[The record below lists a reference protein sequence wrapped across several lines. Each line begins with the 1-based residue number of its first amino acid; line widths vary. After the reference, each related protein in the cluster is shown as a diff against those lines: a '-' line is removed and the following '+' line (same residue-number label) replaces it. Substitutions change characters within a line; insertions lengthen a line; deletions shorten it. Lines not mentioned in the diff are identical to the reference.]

1 MARIISKTK
10 LDARS
15 IDILNVIRN
24 NASYA
29 YQKDVPAIT
38 KEQDIPK
45 VGEILFG
52 NPTHA
57 NEFINALVNRIALV
71 RVQSATFNNPYKHLK
86 KGYLE
91 FGESVEDI
99 FVGIIKAVKYD
110 PEKGSSREFK
120 RTLPNVQS
128 VFHLTNWRV
137 MYPITIEKQALK
149 RAFTSADGVTNLI
162 SSIIEQVY
170 QSAEYDEYLLF
181 KYLLIKAVSHGK
193 LYLQPVN
200 TNDMNS
206 VAVNFRGKSN
216 LLPIDMTGRFNELHV
231 QNNTPT
237 ERQCIFM
244 DADFNAKFD
253 VEVLASAFNM
263 NKAEFIGKLHLID
276 DFSSF
281 DNERFEAIRE
291 ESTELEEVT
300 THELNIMKGVK
311 AILVDEAWFQ
321 VYDNLFEFAETQVG
335 SGLYWNYWLHV
346 WKTISYSPFANAI
359 VFVGN
364 DTPTDKPS
372 NITVNVA
379 GKDTSEVGTILTLNV
394 EDSTDTLPP
403 NRLNFVQTAELTKAG
418 IAVQKYGAI
427 VIPST
432 QTEAKIKLVAD
443 LDGTTYNGTVI
454 TGKNVGVGDKI
465 VFTNSVVGDTNNLN
479 NGKGQ

>member
-1 MARIISKTK
+1 MPRIIAKTK

-29 YQKDVPAIT
+29 YQKDVPEIT
-38 KEQDIPK
+38 QEQDIPK

-99 FVGIIKAVKYD
+99 FVGIVKAVKYD
-110 PEKGSSREFK
+110 AEKAPSREFK
-120 RTLPNVQS
+120 RTLPNIQS

-137 MYPITIEKQALK
+137 MYPITIEKQALR
-149 RAFTSADGVTNLI
+149 RAFTSVDGVTNLI
-162 SSIIEQVY
+162 STIINQVY
-170 QSAEYDEYLLF
+170 TSAEYDEYLLF
-181 KYLLIKAVSHGK
+181 KYLLIKAISHGK
-193 LYLQPVN
+193 VYPQSID
-200 TNDMNS
+200 TADINS
-206 VAVNFRGKSN
+206 VAVAFRGKSN
-216 LLPIDMTGRFNELHV
+216 LLSIDMTGRFNESHV
-231 QNNTPT
+231 QNNTAIDN
-237 ERQCIFM
+237 QCIFM

-291 ESTELEEVT
+291 ESTGLEEVT
-300 THELNIMKGVK
+300 AEELALMKDVKGV
-311 AILVDEAWFQ
+311 LLDEEWFQ
-321 VYDNLFEFAETQVG
+321 VYDNLFEFNETPVG
-335 SGLYWNYWLHV
+335 SGLYWNYWLHC
-346 WKTISYSPFANAI
+346 WKTVSYSPFANAI
-359 VFVGN
+359 VFVDSGA
-364 DTPTDKPS
+364 TIAKPS
-372 NITVNVA
+372 SITVEIT
-379 GKDTSEVGTILTLNV
+379 GKDMSEVGSIFTLNV
-394 EDSTDTLPP
+394 QDNTATLAP
-403 NRLNFVQTAELTKAG
+403 NSVNFVQTEALTTEG

-432 QTEAKIKLVAD
+432 KSTSEITLVAD
-443 LDGTTYNGTVI
+443 LEGTTYTGTKPI
-454 TGKNVGVGDKI
+454 TAANA
-465 VFTNSVVGDTNNLN
+465 VGDTVVLN
-479 NGKGQ
+479 KG

>member
-1 MARIISKTK
+1 MPRIIAKTK

-29 YQKDVPAIT
+29 YQKDVPEIT
-38 KEQDIPK
+38 QEQDIPK

-91 FGESVEDI
+91 FGETVEDI

-110 PEKGSSREFK
+110 AEKAPSREFK

-137 MYPITIEKQALK
+137 MYPITIEKQALR

-162 SSIIEQVY
+162 STIINQVY
-170 QSAEYDEYLLF
+170 TSAEYDEYLLF
-181 KYLLIKAVSHGK
+181 KYLLIKAISHGK
-193 LYLQPVN
+193 VYPQSIDTAN
-200 TNDMNS
+200 MNS
-206 VAVNFRGKSN
+206 VAVAFRGKSN
-216 LLPIDMTGRFNELHV
+216 LLPIDMTGRFNESHV
-231 QNNTPT
+231 QNNTAIDN
-237 ERQCIFM
+237 QCIFM

-263 NKAEFIGKLHLID
+263 NKAEFIGKLHLVD

-291 ESTELEEVT
+291 ESTGLEEVT
-300 THELNIMKGVK
+300 AEELALMKDVKGV
-311 AILVDEAWFQ
+311 LLDEEWFQ
-321 VYDNLFEFAETQVG
+321 VYDNLFEFNETPVG
-335 SGLYWNYWLHV
+335 SGLYWNYWLHC
-346 WKTISYSPFANAI
+346 WKTVSYSPFANAI
-359 VFVGN
+359 AFVDSGA
-364 DTPTDKPS
+364 TIAKPS
-372 NITVNVA
+372 TITVEIT
-379 GKDTSEVGTILTLNV
+379 GKDISEVGTIFTLNV
-394 EDSTDTLPP
+394 QDDTATLVP
-403 NRLNFVQTAELTKAG
+403 NTLNFVQSEALTTEG
-418 IAVQKYGAI
+418 IAVQKYGAVI
-427 VIPST
+427 IPST
-432 QTEAKIKLVAD
+432 KTASEITLVAD
-443 LDGTTYNGTVI
+443 LDGTTYTGATTI
-454 TGKNVGVGDKI
+454 TGA
-465 VFTNSVVGDTNNLN
+465 SAVGDTVVLN
-479 NGKGQ
+479 KG

>member
-29 YQKDVPAIT
+29 YQKDVPKIE

-52 NPTHA
+52 NPSHS
-57 NEFINALVNRIALV
+57 NEFINALINRIALV
-71 RVQSATFNNPYKHLK
+71 RMQSATFNNPYKHLK

-91 FGESVEDI
+91 FGETVEDI
-99 FVGIIKAVKYD
+99 FVGIIEAVKYD
-110 PEKGSSREFK
+110 PEKGASREFK

-162 SSIIEQVY
+162 TSIIDQVY

-181 KYLLIKAVSHGK
+181 KYLLIKAISHGIV
-193 LYLQPVN
+193 YRQHID
-200 TNDMNS
+200 TNNMNS
-206 VAVNFRGKSN
+206 VAVAFRGKSN
-216 LLPIDMTGRFNELHV
+216 LLPIDMTGRFNAAHV
-231 QNNTPT
+231 QNNTPIDK
-237 ERQCIFM
+237 QCIFM

-263 NKAEFIGKLHLID
+263 NKADFIGKLHLID

-291 ESTELEEVT
+291 ESTGLEEVT
-300 THELNIMKGVK
+300 PDELERMKNVKGV
-311 AILVDEAWFQ
+311 LLDEEWFQ
-321 VYDNLFEFAETQVG
+321 VYDNLLEFDETRVG

-359 VFVGN
+359 VFVDKETAN
-364 DTPTDKPS
+364 DKPAS
-372 NITVNVA
+372 IKVKIT
-379 GKDTSEVGTILTLNV
+379 GKDVSEVGTIFTLNV
-394 EDSTDTLPP
+394 EDDTNTFAP
-403 NRLNFVQTAELTKAG
+403 NSVNFVQTQALTTAG

-427 VIPST
+427 VIPSPKDK
-432 QTEAKIKLVAD
+432 EASPLVLEAD
-443 LDGTTYNGTVI
+443 LEGTTYNGQFSCGTNVGETV
-454 TGKNVGVGDKI
+454 TLTKKNVE
-465 VFTNSVVGDTNNLN
+465 N
-479 NGKGQ
+479 NGAVSKG

>member
-29 YQKDVPAIT
+29 YQKDVPKID

-162 SSIIEQVY
+162 SSIIDQVY

-193 LYLQPVN
+193 LYLQRVN
-200 TNDMNS
+200 TTDMKS

-253 VEVLASAFNM
+253 VEVLASSFNM

-300 THELNIMKGVK
+300 KAELDLMKNVK

-359 VFVGN
+359 VFV
-364 DTPTDKPS
+364 DADAII
-372 NITVNVA
+372 NIPDSITIEVT
-379 GKDTSEVGTILTLNV
+379 GKDISEAGTIFTLNV
-394 EDSTDTLPP
+394 EGDTHTFAP
-403 NRLNFVQTAELTKAG
+403 NTFNFVQTEALTKAG

-427 VIPST
+427 VIPSK
-432 QTEAKIKLVAD
+432 ELASDIELVVD
-443 LDGTTYNGTVI
+443 LDGTTYKGKALLTV
-454 TGKNVGVGDKI
+454 GSDVGNKFDLK
-465 VFTNSVVGDTNNLN
+465 
-479 NGKGQ
+479 KG

>member
-1 MARIISKTK
+1 MPRIIAKTK

-29 YQKDVPAIT
+29 YQKDVPEIT

-52 NPTHA
+52 NPTHV

-91 FGESVEDI
+91 FGETVEDI

-110 PEKGSSREFK
+110 AEKAPSREFK

-137 MYPITIEKQALK
+137 MYPITIEKQALR

-162 SSIIEQVY
+162 STIINQVY
-170 QSAEYDEYLLF
+170 TSAEYDEYLLF
-181 KYLLIKAVSHGK
+181 KYLLIKAISHGK
-193 LYLQPVN
+193 VYPQPIDT
-200 TNDMNS
+200 TNMSS
-206 VAVNFRGKSN
+206 VAVAFRGKSN
-216 LLPIDMTGRFNELHV
+216 LLPIDMTGRFNESHV
-231 QNNTPT
+231 QNNTAIDN
-237 ERQCIFM
+237 QCIFM

-291 ESTELEEVT
+291 ESTGLEEVT
-300 THELNIMKGVK
+300 ADELALMKNVK
-311 AILVDEAWFQ
+311 GILLDEEWFQ
-321 VYDNLFEFAETQVG
+321 VYDNLFEFNETPVG
-335 SGLYWNYWLHV
+335 SGLYWNYWLHC
-346 WKTISYSPFANAI
+346 WKTVSYSPFANAI
-359 VFVGN
+359 AFVDSGA
-364 DTPTDKPS
+364 TIAKPS
-372 NITVNVA
+372 TITVKIT
-379 GKDTSEVGTILTLNV
+379 GKDTSEVGTIFTLNV
-394 EDSTDTLPP
+394 QSDTATLAP
-403 NRLNFVQTAELTKAG
+403 NTLNFVQTEDLTTAG
-418 IAVQKYGAI
+418 IAVQKYGAVI
-427 VIPST
+427 IPST
-432 QTEAKIKLVAD
+432 KSASEITLVAD
-443 LDGTTYNGTVI
+443 LDGTTYTGATTI
-454 TGKNVGVGDKI
+454 TGA
-465 VFTNSVVGDTNNLN
+465 SAVGDTVVLN
-479 NGKGQ
+479 KG

>member
-1 MARIISKTK
+1 MSRIIAKTK

-29 YQKDVPAIT
+29 YQKDIPKIG
-38 KEQDIPK
+38 KEEDIPK

-52 NPTHA
+52 NPTHS

-91 FGESVEDI
+91 FGETVEDI

-110 PEKGSSREFK
+110 PEKGTSREFK

-128 VFHLTNWRV
+128 VFHVTNWRV
-137 MYPITIEKQALK
+137 MYPITIEKQALR

-162 SSIIEQVY
+162 TSIIEQVY
-170 QSAEYDEYLLF
+170 KSAEYDEYLLF
-181 KYLLIKAVSHGK
+181 KYLLIKAISHGK
-193 LYLQPVN
+193 VYTQSVDT
-200 TNDMNS
+200 TNMDN
-206 VAVNFRGKSN
+206 VAVAFRGKSN
-216 LLPIDMTGRFNELHV
+216 LLPLDMTGRFNETHV
-231 QNNTPT
+231 QNNTPIDK
-237 ERQCIFM
+237 QCIFM

-263 NKAEFIGKLHLID
+263 NKADFIGKLHLID

-291 ESTELEEVT
+291 ESSGLEEVT
-300 THELNIMKGVK
+300 ADELKQMKNVKGV
-311 AILVDEAWFQ
+311 LLDEEWFQ
-321 VYDNLFEFAETQVG
+321 VYDNLFEFDETHVG
-335 SGLYWNYWLHV
+335 SGLYWNYWLHC
-346 WKTISYSPFANAI
+346 WKTISYSPFANA
-359 VFVGN
+359 VAFVDSSNTIDMPTEITVEITGKDISEAGTIFTLNVKN
-364 DTPTDKPS
+364 DTPTL
-372 NITVNVA
+372 A
-379 GKDTSEVGTILTLNV
+379 
-394 EDSTDTLPP
+394 P
-403 NRLNFVQTAELTKAG
+403 NTLNFVQSEALTKAG

-432 QTEAKIKLVAD
+432 QSDTEITLVAD
-443 LDGTTYNGTVI
+443 LNGTTYTGATTITGASTVGGTV
-454 TGKNVGVGDKI
+454 V
-465 VFTNSVVGDTNNLN
+465 LN
-479 NGKGQ
+479 KG

>member
-1 MARIISKTK
+1 MARIIAKTK

-29 YQKDVPAIT
+29 YQKDVPEIT
-38 KEQDIPK
+38 QEQDIPK

-91 FGESVEDI
+91 FGETVEDI

-110 PEKGSSREFK
+110 AEKGASREFK

-137 MYPITIEKQALK
+137 MYPITIEKQALR

-162 SSIIEQVY
+162 STIINQVY
-170 QSAEYDEYLLF
+170 TAAEYDEYLLF
-181 KYLLIKAVSHGK
+181 KYLLIKTISHGK
-193 LYLQPVN
+193 VYPQPIDT
-200 TNDMNS
+200 TNMNS
-206 VAVNFRGKSN
+206 VAVAFRGKSN
-216 LLPIDMTGRFNELHV
+216 LLPIDMTGRFNESHV
-231 QNNTPT
+231 QNNTAIDK
-237 ERQCIFM
+237 QCIFM

-291 ESTELEEVT
+291 ESTGLEEVT
-300 THELNIMKGVK
+300 SEELALMKDVKGV
-311 AILVDEAWFQ
+311 LLDEEWFQ
-321 VYDNLFEFAETQVG
+321 VYDNLFEFNETPVG
-335 SGLYWNYWLHV
+335 SGLYWNYWLHC
-346 WKTISYSPFANAI
+346 WKTVSYSPFANAI
-359 VFVGN
+359 AFVDSGA
-364 DTPTDKPS
+364 TIAKPS
-372 NITVNVA
+372 NITVEIT
-379 GKDTSEVGTILTLNV
+379 GKDISEVGTIFTLNV
-394 EDSTDTLPP
+394 QDDTATLAP
-403 NRLNFVQTAELTKAG
+403 NTLNFVQSEALTTEG
-418 IAVQKYGAI
+418 IAVQKYGAVI
-427 VIPST
+427 IPST
-432 QTEAKIKLVAD
+432 KTASEITLVAD
-443 LDGTTYNGTVI
+443 LDGTTYTGATTI
-454 TGKNVGVGDKI
+454 TGA
-465 VFTNSVVGDTNNLN
+465 SAVGDTVVLN
-479 NGKGQ
+479 KG